1 MDFSTQDIRKAQ
13 EMAQKLKGKS
23 DGDAIASLA
32 QMIRSGQGGISV
44 EKAEQ
49 MISMLLPMVDDA
61 QRRKLQQLI
70 REIRG

>member
-23 DGDAIASLA
+23 DGDAIAALA
-32 QMIRSGQGGISV
+32 QMIRSGQGGITV

-49 MISMLLPMVDDA
+49 MISMLMPMVDDA
-61 QRRKLQQLI
+61 QKRKLQQLI